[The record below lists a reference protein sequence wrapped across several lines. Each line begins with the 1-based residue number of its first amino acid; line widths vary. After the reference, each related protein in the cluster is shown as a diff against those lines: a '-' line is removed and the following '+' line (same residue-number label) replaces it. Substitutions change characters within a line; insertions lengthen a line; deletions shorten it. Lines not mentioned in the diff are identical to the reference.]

1 MTIQVA
7 VLVGSL
13 SQTSQNRKIAHYLQ
27 QIAPAPLQLNLIVLA
42 DLPLYDRD
50 LDLLEP
56 QPPRYQQL
64 RQQIAESHAVIWIS
78 PEHNA
83 AIPVVLKN
91 AIDICT
97 RPEGQKLWK
106 GKPLGII
113 TAASAMAGGQRVGDQ
128 LRAVAISVGMPVLP
142 LQLPIS
148 QIHTVFNEQGEL
160 ASPSVEKRLQDFITQ
175 YSDFVQ
181 RFCG

>member
-1 MTIQVA
+1 MDIQVA

-13 SQTSQNRKIAHYLQ
+13 SKTSHNRKIARYLQ
-27 QIAPAPLQLNLIVLA
+27 QISPEGVQLNLIDLA

-56 QPPRYQQL
+56 QPERYRRL
-64 RQQIAESHAVIWIS
+64 RGQISRAQAVIWIS

-91 AIDICT
+91 AIDVCT
-97 RPEGQKLWK
+97 RPEGQKLWQ

-128 LRAVAISVGMPVLP
+128 LRAVAVSVGMPVLP

-148 QIHTVFNEQGEL
+148 QIHTVFDTQGAI
-160 ASPSVEKRLQDFITQ
+160 ASPSVEKRLHDFMAQ
-175 YSDFVQ
+175 YCGFVR